1 MGGIGHDEQLGDS
14 RHILVVDDEDDI
26 LEFVSLVLELGG
38 YAVATARNG
47 QEALDALARR
57 PADLILLDLNMPVMD
72 GRRFCEEK
80 RRRPDLDPIPLA
92 LMSAAE
98 NLRERAAP
106 CTPVVELPKP
116 FTLDELLKGV
126 AAALAA

>member
-1 MGGIGHDEQLGDS
+1 MGDGERSGRVGDGA
-14 RHILVVDDEDDI
+14 RILVVDDEADI
-26 LEFVSLVLELGG
+26 LEFVSLALELGG
-38 YAVATARNG
+38 YAVATAENG
-47 QEALDALARR
+47 REALDALALR

-116 FTLDELLKGV
+116 FTLDELLEGV